1 MKFSAT
7 WMMALRALRQNVM
20 RSVLTMLGMIIGV
33 AAVIAMIAIGTG
45 AKAQVARNIAQM
57 GQNVLL
63 IFSGAARKG
72 RVHMGFG
79 SAPTLTK
86 KDYAAIRSEVSGI
99 TGATP
104 ELRGSA
110 QASFGAQNVSTT
122 VYGVSEDFLSVRV
135 WTLADGANF
144 TDTDVARA
152 AKVALLGNTVATNLF
167 GSAEGVV
174 GQTVR
179 IKNAPYEV
187 VGVLKPKGAN
197 MMGDDQDDMI
207 LVPWTSAMVRITGGS
222 TFRSITVQLESA
234 ERSGE
239 VVEQLSALL
248 RQRHR
253 IVEGKEDDFSFLDQ
267 QEIREVAT
275 STADTMTVL
284 LGAIAGVSLLVGGIG
299 IMNIMLVSVTE
310 RTKEIGLRMA
320 VGAKGSD
327 ILLQFLVESVVLSA
341 GGGLIG
347 MLLGVALAWFV
358 RVQLG
363 WDTVVEPGA
372 VALAFLFSGTIGVFF
387 GFYPARKAAALDPIE
402 ALRYE

>member
-63 IFSGAARKG
+63 VFSGAARKG

-104 ELRGSA
+104 ELRGTA

-239 VVEQLSALL
+239 VVEQLASLL

-253 IVEGKEDDFSFLDQ
+253 IAEGKEDDFSFLDQ

-347 MLLGVALAWFV
+347 MLLGVAVAWFV

-372 VALAFLFSGTIGVFF
+372 VALAFLFSGSIGVFF